1 MVLVGHFQL
10 KIFYEKNGW
19 FLCGEKKNQ
28 NWCGFIFAF
37 KDNQALGSCIV
48 LKTHK
53 IEICLLLVSG
63 EKGIW
68 MALLAG
74 CIQME
79 CLESSSNGPHLLG
92 EGAKYI

>member
-1 MVLVGHFQL
+1 MAGFCVG
-10 KIFYEKNGW
+10 
-19 FLCGEKKNQ
+19 KKNQ

-37 KDNQALGSCIV
+37 KDNQALGSCILKPCILYL

-53 IEICLLLVSG
+53 IEICLLLVWG

-79 CLESSSNGPHLLG
+79 CLESSSNWPHLLG